1 MEEKVKDFEL
11 LLPTGGGWFQSG
23 TGWVS
28 FEPGSALLL
37 APDTPRRLPLGA
49 AQAPIPAARLPENFE
64 PPGPAGEPLRAARES
79 GWLCLRPG
87 EGERESLC
95 GCLRALQMLG
105 EGEYAG
111 QAREHLALA
120 ALLLLERCRRR
131 TLPVPPGRRRTGE
144 TLAEAALRLI
154 GEGYAE
160 ELTLQGLAK
169 KLYVSPSHLSRVLR
183 RQTGRTFGQVLLLTR
198 LRQAKGLLRDTGDL
212 AIDIA
217 VACGFSSAQHFCAAF
232 KRESGMTPLQY
243 RRACRGKMA
252 ADG

>member
-1 MEEKVKDFEL
+1 MEERAKDFEL

-23 TGWVS
+23 EGWAP
-28 FEPGSALLL
+28 FEGGDALLF
-37 APDTPRRLPLGA
+37 APDTSRKLSLGA
-49 AQAPIPAARLPENFE
+49 APLLSARLPGDFA
-64 PPGPAGEPLRAARES
+64 PPGPAGEVLRAAREG

-95 GCLRALQMLG
+95 GCLRTLLSLG

-111 QAREHLALA
+111 QAREHLMTA

-144 TLAEAALRLI
+144 ALAAAALRLI

-160 ELTLQGLAK
+160 ELTLQDLAGR
-169 KLYVSPSHLSRVLR
+169 LYVSPSHLSRVLR
-183 RQTGRTFGQVLLLTR
+183 RQTGHTFGQALLLTR
-198 LRQAKGLLRDTGDL
+198 LRQAKSLLRDTGDL

-217 VACGFSSAQHFCAAF
+217 VACGFASAQHFCAAF

-243 RRACRGKMA
+243 RRACREKMRT
-252 ADG
+252 DG